1 MGALFEKIK
10 NFFSDPDEYDEAE
23 YEDED
28 FAEEVEEPKL
38 KIHKFR
44 RESKKGATEKKS
56 SKNARTITYAP
67 KTIEDAVEILEFFK
81 QGKAVVFSIVD
92 VSSDN
97 KRRIV
102 DFLSGAIK
110 VLDGDIYKVTNG
122 VFVADPI
129 RGNVENY
136 IDKVTANKESE

>member
-1 MGALFEKIK
+1 MGALLDKIK
-10 NFFSDPDEYDEAE
+10 SFFSDPEEYDEYDDEE
-23 YEDED
+23 YT
-28 FAEEVEEPKL
+28 EEVEEPKL

-44 RESKKGATEKKS
+44 RETKKDTIEKKS

-81 QGKAVVFSIVD
+81 KGKGVVFSIVD
-92 VSSDN
+92 VSSEN